1 MIDHIGMSVTD
12 VAKSKAFYRSAL
24 APLGYAVIME
34 FANDVGF
41 GVPPK
46 PDFWIGPT
54 GDDVQPT
61 HIAFRADNRKQVDAF
76 YKAAMAA
83 GGRDNGPP
91 GLRSSSARRTASPR
105 LASIVAAV
113 RRPLC
118 WMRRTCPVGLRTSGA
133 RPSTPTTR

>member
-12 VAKSKAFYRSAL
+12 VAKSKAFYRSVL

-46 PDFWIGPT
+46 PDFWIGPA

-76 YKAAMAA
+76 YKAAIAA

-91 GLRSSSARRTASPR
+91 GLRPEYHANYYGAFVFDPDGNN
-105 LASIVAAV
+105 IEAV
-113 RRPLC
+113 C
-118 WMRRTCPVGLRTSGA
+118 H
-133 RPSTPTTR
+133 TPE